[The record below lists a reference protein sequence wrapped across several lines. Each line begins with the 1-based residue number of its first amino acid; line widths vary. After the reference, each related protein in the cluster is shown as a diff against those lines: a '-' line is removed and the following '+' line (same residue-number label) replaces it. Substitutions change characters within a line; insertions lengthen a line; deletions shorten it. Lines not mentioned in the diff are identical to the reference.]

1 MSELSL
7 EEIERLAQLARLTL
21 TDGEKEQF
29 AGQLPKIV
37 GFVDTLQSATLS
49 SEAVEGINQSVDSL
63 RDDEV
68 SGTRLTVGQLEKLA
82 PAWRKNQVVVPAVF
96 EDKNAG

>member
-7 EEIERLAQLARLTL
+7 GEIERLAQLARLTL

-29 AGQLPKIV
+29 AAQLPKIV
-37 GFVDTLQSATLS
+37 EFVDTLQNAALS
-49 SEAVEGINQSVDSL
+49 SEAVEEINRPVDSL

-68 SGTRLTVGQLEKLA
+68 SGTRLTIDELQKLA
-82 PAWRKNQVVVPAVF
+82 PAWRNNQVAVPAVF

>member
-7 EEIERLAQLARLTL
+7 GEIERLAKLARVTL

-29 AGQLPKIV
+29 ASQLPKIV
-37 GFVDTLQSATLS
+37 EFVDTLQGAVLS

-63 RDDEV
+63 RDDKV
-68 SGTRLTVGQLEKLA
+68 SGTRLTIQQLEKLA
-82 PAWRKNQVVVPAVF
+82 PAWSKNQVAVPAVF
-96 EDKNAG
+96 EDKNDG